1 MSDTFDHEGDAW
13 DSYEQGLEDQDP
25 ESGYHTRARRPE
37 NNHSYDPL
45 FYHKMVT
52 FRKMTNTTEKAVELE
67 LADGKL
73 IWVPR
78 SVCREWSEGAVYI
91 HKATLAESMKKARD
105 PGSLAD
111 LLTD

>member
-13 DSYEQGLEDQDP
+13 DSYERGLEDQEP
-25 ESGYHTRARRPE
+25 YQGYSRR
-37 NNHSYDPL
+37 STAAQDPL
-45 FYHKMVT
+45 YYHKLVT

-73 IWVPR
+73 IWIPR
-78 SVCREWSEGAVYI
+78 SVCRRWSDGAVYI
-91 HKATLAESMKKARD
+91 HKKTLKESMKKARD